1 MKKLIYF
8 AIATFFGLSTLQAQ
22 TFKVGATVG
31 IPAADASDISNFVL
45 GVDAYYYFT
54 DIDDFINIGA
64 TVGFRNFFT
73 EDLEISNLPEG
84 VDTSVDDAM
93 FLPIAA
99 AARLKVFGLF
109 GAGADI
115 GYAIGLTDYL
125 DGGFYFRPVVTF
137 DIADT
142 IELNASYE
150 SISDAG
156 TWGNLNVG
164 VLFEF

>member
-1 MKKLIYF
+1 MKKLF
-8 AIATFFGLSTLQAQ
+8 CFVIAGFLSLSALQAQ
-22 TFKVGATVG
+22 TFKSAQPWVFLLLMHRIFPILFWVWTPT
-31 IPAADASDISNFVL
+31 IILRILMILSIL
-45 GVDAYYYFT
+45 GVLL
-54 DIDDFINIGA
+54 
-64 TVGFRNFFT
+64 V
-73 EDLEISNLPEG
+73 LEIILLTLG
-84 VDTSVDDAM
+84 DLDDAM

-150 SISDAG
+150 SQFQIRQ
-156 TWGNLNVG
+156 LG
-164 VLFEF
+164 VI